1 MPASTP
7 SSIIG
12 RLHSELV
19 KIMQRSEIKE
29 KLMGIGMDNST
40 HSSPALF
47 KAMLKDEVVKW
58 SAVVKTAGI
67 QPE

>member
-1 MPASTP
+1 
-7 SSIIG
+7 
-12 RLHSELV
+12 
-19 KIMQRSEIKE
+19 MQRPEIKE

-40 HSSPALF
+40 HSTPALF

-58 SAVVKTAGI
+58 SGVVKTAGI